1 MSTKTAKGRQTA
13 SAKAKSGKKSR
24 TPVKP
29 VRVGKDRNWGPIV
42 MFTVVGLIA
51 AGIIGAAAWGVLT
64 EKTWQERAA
73 AIEGLVN
80 YRETKPEMLT
90 AEHVSGVLEYEVM
103 PPVGGNHN
111 DYWQNCNGMVYD
123 APIAKE
129 HAVHSLEHGAVW
141 VTLPPRSPER
151 PGAVPGPEGGGDRLP
166 VHEPVRGPGQSYL
179 SAGLGLPAQG
189 GRRLRPADR
198 RVHPGAAP
206 QRVGGAGCDLR
217 QPELDHHDRHDPDGS
232 SARDVSE
239 ADGALT
245 DDCDADPR

>member
-1 MSTKTAKGRQTA
+1 

-141 VTLPPRSPER
+141 VTYHPDLPNDQ
-151 PGAVPGPEGGGDRLP
+151 V
-166 VHEPVRGPGQSYL
+166 QSL
-179 SAGLGLPAQG
+179 A
-189 GRRLRPADR
+189 R
-198 RVHPGAAP
+198 RVEGTDYLFMSPFE
-206 QRVGGAGCDLR
+206 DLDSPISL
-217 QPELDHHDRHDPDGS
+217 QAWGYQLK
-232 SARDVSE
+232 V
-239 ADGALT
+239 
-245 DDCDADPR
+245 DDASDPRIDEFI